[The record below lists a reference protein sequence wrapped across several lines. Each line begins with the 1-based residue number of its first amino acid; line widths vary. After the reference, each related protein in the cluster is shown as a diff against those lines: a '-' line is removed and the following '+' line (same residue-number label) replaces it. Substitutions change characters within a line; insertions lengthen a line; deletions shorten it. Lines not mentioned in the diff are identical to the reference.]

1 MGAVR
6 AVRRVKVRAVAAMIY
21 KRQGLIDEM
30 CRSRRYGDGGNFGR
44 EAVVETLRYQK
55 AVRLYLIYHLII

>member
-30 CRSRRYGDGGNFGR
+30 CRSRRYGDGGNLKERR
-44 EAVVETLRYQK
+44 E
-55 AVRLYLIYHLII
+55 

>member
-6 AVRRVKVRAVAAMIY
+6 AVRRVKVRAVAAMMY

-30 CRSRRYGDGGNFGR
+30 CRSRRYGDGGNFER
-44 EAVVETLRYQK
+44 EGGSRNAQISKSCK
-55 AVRLYLIYHLII
+55 AVPYLIYH